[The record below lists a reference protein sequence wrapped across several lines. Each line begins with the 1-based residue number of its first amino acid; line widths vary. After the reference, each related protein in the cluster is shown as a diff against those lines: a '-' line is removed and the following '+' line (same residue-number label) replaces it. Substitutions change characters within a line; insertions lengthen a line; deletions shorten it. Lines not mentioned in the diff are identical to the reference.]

1 LKKSLNHAAERA
13 IPVARDLLVNVIS
26 ALHFDDVH
34 RIWKGGLNAIS
45 DFFRGRSSLDL
56 KKAFRPLI
64 TKTMDAC
71 DVTRHWKHIVDATK
85 DIPLLS
91 KHTNACDVEE
101 YTSEKT
107 VDGLFHVMGEEEQ
120 KVRSDPASQV
130 THMLKV
136 LFGGD
141 K

>member
-1 LKKSLNHAAERA
+1 
-13 IPVARDLLVNVIS
+13 
-26 ALHFDDVH
+26 
-34 RIWKGGLNAIS
+34 
-45 DFFRGRSSLDL
+45 
-56 KKAFRPLI
+56 
-64 TKTMDAC
+64 
-71 DVTRHWKHIVDATK
+71 VDATK
-85 DIPLLS
+85 DIPLLI

-107 VDGLFHVMGEEEQ
+107 VDGLFHVIGEEEQ